1 MSTLLDSLRVT
12 LGLETK
18 GFAAGRSAVRSLTTG
33 VRQDIATLKAGVA
46 GYFSASFA
54 RELTSSVIEMTG
66 RYKDMA
72 EQSGKSLAG
81 MQKWDLAFKRVGASG
96 EDAIAAFEIL
106 TQKRRRALEEGGAD
120 AELFQA
126 FGVSEDE
133 LRSLEDASELFKR
146 LAQGRSATNQ
156 GDRELFGQMFGT
168 KRGGKMLA
176 GALALEDVKDFKLIS
191 DSDIEA
197 LDKASKEFGEAAR
210 QFQVAS
216 VPLITTML
224 DWISTAQKYWAGSP
238 TTGDSPEL
246 ADPAR
251 VYAMRREA
259 KILAE
264 KGSDEAWEIY
274 KATQGSKLGA
284 QNFQDIS
291 EARDVGKGE
300 YERMYSRL
308 YKIRT
313 GRDLPGVFFTGG
325 EQAQPGYNEMVE
337 SINGQPGGGGGGTGR
352 SPWSVDRKK
361 INDKLQEA
369 VFGSVFKLQQP
380 EAQKKAIE
388 LRMQKL
394 ASQAAAE
401 KDPLKRADLQADVI
415 KLAGERGAME
425 RNYGT
430 GFKADSLASIGGF
443 IGGAAAG
450 IDPSLAVAQDQLNT
464 MKGVLAAIRGLPPE
478 IGRYV
483 SDAASGRPIDDL

>member
-66 RYKDMA
+66 RYKDLS
-72 EQSGKSLAG
+72 EQSGKTLADI
-81 MQKWDLAFKRVGASG
+81 QKWDLAFKRVGASG
-96 EDAIAAFEIL
+96 EDALAAFEIL
-106 TQKRRRALEEGGAD
+106 TQKRRKALEEGGAD
-120 AELFQA
+120 AELFSA
-126 FGVSEDE
+126 FGVSEEE
-133 LRSLEDASELFKR
+133 LKSLEDASELFKR
-146 LAQGRSATNQ
+146 LGKGRSATSQ

-176 GALALEDVKDFKLIS
+176 GALALEEVKDFKLIS
-191 DSDIEA
+191 DSDIES
-197 LDKASKEFGEAAR
+197 LDKASKEFSEAMR
-210 QFQVAS
+210 QFQIAS
-216 VPLITTML
+216 VPFVTTL
-224 DWISTAQKYWAGSP
+224 VSWLSTAQKFWAGSP
-238 TTGDSPEL
+238 VSGDSPEN
-246 ADPAR
+246 ADPAQ

-264 KGSDEAWEIY
+264 KGSDEAWDIY
-274 KATQGSKLGA
+274 KSTQGNKLGV

-291 EARDVGKGE
+291 EARTVNKGE

-313 GRDLPGVFFTGG
+313 GKDLPGTFFAGSESSG
-325 EQAQPGYNEMVE
+325 PGYNEMVE
-337 SINGQPGGGGGGTGR
+337 SINAQGGGRGGSGV

-361 INDKLQEA
+361 INDKLQDA

-394 ASQAAAE
+394 ADQAAAE
-401 KDPLKRADLQADVI
+401 KDPLKRADLQAEVI
-415 KLAGERGAME
+415 KLAGERGGME